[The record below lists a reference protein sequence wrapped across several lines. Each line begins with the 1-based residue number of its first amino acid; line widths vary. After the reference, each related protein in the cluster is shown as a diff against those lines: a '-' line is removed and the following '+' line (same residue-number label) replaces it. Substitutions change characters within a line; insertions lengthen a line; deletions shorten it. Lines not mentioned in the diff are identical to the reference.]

1 MRKLKAILCIFLVV
15 CLLGGGIFSLFYFSR
30 GRDHRKVVVTI
41 FPLYDICREILGS
54 EEDIMLLESTGVD
67 MHSYQPSAQEITAI
81 MESEIFIYV
90 GGASDFWVDDVLASS
105 SSVNLKTLRMMDSID
120 KLEESMDGIVDSEEH
135 DNEHENHEEEYDEH
149 IWLSIKNMIDMTNA
163 MLDSLIDIFPHI
175 QELLKENASNYIDKL
190 QALENEY
197 SDVFKDK
204 ETTVVFADR
213 FPFTYLAKDY
223 GMKYLGA
230 FHGCS
235 SDTEASVSII
245 SKLIDKINEEEL
257 KYICVLENSDKAIA
271 ESVIGDTRCRD
282 GVQILVIDSC
292 QSVSSDDLNVMNYID
307 IMEKNLVNFKKALNN
322 EFN

>member
-1 MRKLKAILCIFLVV
+1 
-15 CLLGGGIFSLFYFSR
+15 
-30 GRDHRKVVVTI
+30 
-41 FPLYDICREILGS
+41 
-54 EEDIMLLESTGVD
+54 
-67 MHSYQPSAQEITAI
+67 
-81 MESEIFIYV
+81 
-90 GGASDFWVDDVLASS
+90 
-105 SSVNLKTLRMMDSID
+105 
-120 KLEESMDGIVDSEEH
+120 
-135 DNEHENHEEEYDEH
+135 
-149 IWLSIKNMIDMTNA
+149 
-163 MLDSLIDIFPHI
+163 
-175 QELLKENASNYIDKL
+175 
-190 QALENEY
+190 
-197 SDVFKDK
+197 
-204 ETTVVFADR
+204 
-213 FPFTYLAKDY
+213 
-223 GMKYLGA
+223 MKYLGA